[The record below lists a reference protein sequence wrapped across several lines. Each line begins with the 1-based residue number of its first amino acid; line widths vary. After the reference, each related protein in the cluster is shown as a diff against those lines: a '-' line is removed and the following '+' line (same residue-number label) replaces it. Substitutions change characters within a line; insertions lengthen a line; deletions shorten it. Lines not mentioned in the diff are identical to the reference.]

1 MQTEVGVLSLL
12 VAAGCIAVAA
22 AMTAMACET
31 MLFAAAARVRGWRRS
46 GASMTVYPLS
56 TRIEAPDMIQDK
68 IQPDMIRHKIQPD
81 MNQPDMIRHKIRH
94 KIQVHHHLSQLHGPV
109 QSGNTD
115 GDVDE
120 DAYCLFEGGAKL
132 ARGKVVAV
140 VQRYGSQQTVL
151 ISDEVAADGQNV
163 RRMRFFGPD
172 LVSAIIQAEMRVGD
186 TGRVDPVSLRSAW
199 HCLMVAA
206 LAFAAP
212 SSLLVDV
219 CVLGHGAGAL
229 SSFLRCVMGCNVTAV
244 DNDAVVLAMARA
256 HFADDNEDVH
266 LADAADFM
274 LHLDVSQRF
283 DAIFLDLNA
292 PSHQPLGAPPAC
304 MLTSPVVNA
313 LSRASPLVIINVLE
327 LEHSREEDYQ
337 HVQTVFAPHFAT
349 KYMASSVCSN
359 RILVASRT
367 LTGGD
372 TARGDKRG
380 GDMESVVG
388 AQ

>member
-31 MLFAAAARVRGWRRS
+31 MLFAVAERVRGWRQS
-46 GASMTVYPLS
+46 A
-56 TRIEAPDMIQDK
+56 RIEAPDK
-68 IQPDMIRHKIQPD
+68 IQG
-81 MNQPDMIRHKIRH
+81 
-94 KIQVHHHLSQLHGPV
+94 HHHLSQLHGPV

-163 RRMRFFGPD
+163 RRMRFLGPD

-186 TGRVDPVSLRSAW
+186 TGRVDPASLRSAW

-292 PSHQPLGAPPAC
+292 PRHQPLGAPPAC